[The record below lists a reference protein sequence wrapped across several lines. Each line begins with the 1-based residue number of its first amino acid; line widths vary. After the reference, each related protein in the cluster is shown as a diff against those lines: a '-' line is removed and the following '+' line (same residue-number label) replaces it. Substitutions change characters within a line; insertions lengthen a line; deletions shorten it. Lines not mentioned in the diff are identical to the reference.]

1 MPILSKIPGLKNKF
15 KDDESASEEETEEV
29 DNTDGS
35 ENSGVEESPEEK
47 AESPSDEANNTNEE
61 VKTE

>member
-1 MPILSKIPGLKNKF
+1 MMNLPLKK
-15 KDDESASEEETEEV
+15 KQKEV